1 MFVLGAKDASL
12 PDDDQLSDEY
22 SAYIIGEKP
31 KELVGNNGT
40 LEHHD
45 ELNLIAVAAKL
56 KTKSVVRH
64 VTQSFPFTR

>member
-45 ELNLIAVAAKL
+45 ELNLIAVAAKTENQ
-56 KTKSVVRH
+56 KCCETCY
-64 VTQSFPFTR
+64 T